1 MKKRMKKSTRDSLVF
16 GFALFAIFFGA
27 GNLIFPPS
35 IGLASG
41 ENWMVAM
48 AGFFLTGIILPILG
62 IIAVLNSEGKFE
74 VLTNPISPWFYK
86 FFNVLVMVGI
96 GMTITIPRTAATT
109 HELGIHA
116 LFPQVPAIA
125 TILVFFGLNFYFAMD
140 KSNFI
145 DKVGKILTPALVVV
159 LVFIVIKGTFAPI
172 AAPIETGLKN
182 PFSFSFIGGYQTG
195 DLLTGLLCASIFFA
209 SIAGKGYTES
219 ADLRKITL
227 NGTVIAGIGLLVVYG
242 GLLYLG
248 ATGSGLFPKDI
259 DSTALLITLVDK
271 LLGTYGTIALAVCV
285 ALACL
290 TTAIGLTAAS
300 ADFLSNL
307 TNNKI
312 SYRNFVV
319 IICLAGVG
327 VASLGVEKIIN
338 YALPLFIGI
347 YPVSIVLV
355 FLGVFRKWIPNAGAY
370 KGAVVVT
377 FIISIIETLAMTG
390 VKLGPVNEFIAS
402 IPFSSSGFSW
412 LLPSVIGFMTGAVI
426 YKYTSIEKGN
436 AKNQAS

>member
-1 MKKRMKKSTRDSLVF
+1 MLRF
-16 GFALFAIFFGA
+16 
-27 GNLIFPPS
+27 
-35 IGLASG
+35 
-41 ENWMVAM
+41 
-48 AGFFLTGIILPILG
+48 
-62 IIAVLNSEGKFE
+62 
-74 VLTNPISPWFYK
+74 
-86 FFNVLVMVGI
+86 
-96 GMTITIPRTAATT
+96 
-109 HELGIHA
+109 
-116 LFPQVPAIA
+116 
-125 TILVFFGLNFYFAMD
+125 
-140 KSNFI
+140 
-145 DKVGKILTPALVVV
+145 
-159 LVFIVIKGTFAPI
+159 
-172 AAPIETGLKN
+172 
-182 PFSFSFIGGYQTG
+182 
-195 DLLTGLLCASIFFA
+195 FFA

-259 DSTALLITLVDK
+259 DSTALLIALVDK

-390 VKLGPVNEFIAS
+390 VKLGPVNEFIAF
-402 IPFSSSGFSW
+402 IPFSSIGFSW
-412 LLPSVIGFMTGAVI
+412 LLPSVLGFMTGAVI
-426 YKYTSIEKGN
+426 YKYTSIEKRN